1 MRHESGHELEL
12 LAAAVH
18 ELKTP
23 LTIIQGLSSVLES
36 ETHGALN
43 PQQRE
48 HIRQLQQ
55 AGYRLARLIDS
66 LRHVESLPY
75 SYQSQ
80 PVHLLSELRT
90 VIEELRPLTQERSV
104 HMEVTSRAVPPVLAH
119 AKSLYYMLQH
129 ILATI
134 VGQAPPGAAI
144 VLRARRQKS
153 MVVLNVRLQLPSGG
167 DATETARYI
176 QTILDARQHPGNAQP
191 PSGSVSLFIIRSIVE
206 FYGGSITLGN
216 RASDSILSVKM
227 PISNQLHLFG

>member
-1 MRHESGHELEL
+1 MRHESGQELEL

-23 LTIIQGLSSVLES
+23 LTLIQGLSSVLES

-48 HIRQLQQ
+48 HVHQLQQ

-75 SYQSQ
+75 SYHSQ

-90 VIEELRPLTQERSV
+90 VIEELQPLTQERTV
-104 HMEVTSRAVPPVLAH
+104 HMEVIPRAVPPVLAH

-134 VGQAPPGAAI
+134 VGQAPPGAAV
-144 VLRARRQKS
+144 VLRVHRQKS
-153 MVVLNVRLQLPSGG
+153 MVVLNVRLQLPSG
-167 DATETARYI
+167 DATETVRYI

-206 FYGGSITLGN
+206 FYGGSITLGSQ
-216 RASDSILSVKM
+216 ASDSILTVRM
-227 PISNQLHLFG
+227 PMSNQLHLFG